1 MAAAEV
7 WAQTDSLRLAYSVS
21 GKVSDARTGKE
32 LPAVNVRVSG
42 RQYATV
48 SNADGV
54 FVIKSDAPIRE
65 LVISHLG
72 YKTVRQAVAGGE
84 VSVRLTPDK
93 YLLDAS
99 GGVFLVLRPIKVAPK
114 MHRGVILTVNQIVPS
129 PCSKF
134 ISASLSSAT

>member
-1 MAAAEV
+1 MGAIEFPRFVFCTTHLDHVSESDRFNAVDKITAWAEENYSSSGRLILIALAAFAAV
-7 WAQTDSLRLAYSVS
+7 AAWAQTDSLRLAYSVS

-32 LPAVNVRVSG
+32 LPAVNIRVSG

-72 YKTVRQAVAGGE
+72 YKTVRQAVE
-84 VSVRLTPDK
+84 NWFS
-93 YLLDAS
+93 
-99 GGVFLVLRPIKVAPK
+99 
-114 MHRGVILTVNQIVPS
+114 
-129 PCSKF
+129 
-134 ISASLSSAT
+134 